1 MTHTHAN
8 SARRPWVRAAVAVGL
23 AAAVATLGGT
33 GARESDARPTGSV
46 APASAHG
53 LRLVL
58 RVPGEVPRAVGPR
71 ER

>member
-8 SARRPWVRAAVAVGL
+8 SARRPRVRAAVGL